1 MKSWL
6 EDAPENVLSA
16 KRSSRLLFPTP
27 EEEEEEAEEGQ
38 RETRTHRHTTIVSNI
53 QT

>member
-1 MKSWL
+1 MSSWL

-27 EEEEEEAEEGQ
+27 EEEEEEEEERQTHTHTEEEEG
-38 RETRTHRHTTIVSNI
+38 NYGL
-53 QT
+53 